1 MWLVSFYRFYASLG
15 VGVVAYFLSRG
26 VAAGVACAIAFR
38 LLLWAMERA
47 IAFFIVNERFNRHV
61 YEFKQ
66 QLGPYGIRMANMAQR
81 DRKIKKSLSEV
92 FTPNMKNLKK
102 CVDEL
107 TMMDTLFRAG
117 MLPDAET
124 QQLHDCKLKYGTYRL
139 ERVGKKPNK
148 GEKQ

>member
-1 MWLVSFYRFYASLG
+1 MWLLSFYRFYASLG

-38 LLLWAMERA
+38 LLWCAMERA
-47 IAFFIVNERFNRHV
+47 IAFFIIDERFNRHV

-92 FTPNMKNLKK
+92 FTPNMKNLEK
-102 CVDEL
+102 CVDQL
-107 TMMDTLFRAG
+107 KMMDTLFRAG
-117 MLPDAET
+117 MRPDAET

-139 ERVGKKPNK
+139 DRMGKKPAVV
-148 GEKQ
+148 EKH